1 MLLKKEVSFLH
12 GNILTKEMLDET
24 YAYPRNFVE
33 LKYND
38 YSDGIITG
46 LDFVEKDGTMYLT
59 KGFVKFKGE
68 YYFLLEN
75 INLTNYFLDMKK
87 NSKRQ
92 STTYYL
98 YLKRSE
104 PIKAGSIIVRNL
116 DLYVSE
122 ENKQDEFFSLCRF
135 FGNESNMNLPRL
147 NGSGEQ
153 KPFYD
158 LIDNNLYVNL
168 IDTLYAMPGKAT
180 YHPFLFKAVAE
191 YLEQKPNKSILDNVI
206 LMQIQNMKVL
216 SIDAMKTYI
225 NAVGCDDEKSTNRKG
240 LFDSFIKCL
249 KKKEEQKTFLEKNKE
264 NEHFKSRGHNGHKG
278 MLL

>member
-1 MLLKKEVSFLH
+1 MLVKKEVSFLH
-12 GNILTKEMLDET
+12 GNILTKEMLDEI

-92 STTYYL
+92 SATYYL

-122 ENKQDEFFSLCRF
+122 ESKQDEFFSLCRF

-225 NAVGCDDEKSTNRKG
+225 NAVDCKAQESSDRESFFK
-240 LFDSFIKCL
+240 LFTECL
-249 KKKEEQKTFLEKNKE
+249 EKKEEKKIPLEDNRKKISS
-264 NEHFKSRGHNGHKG
+264 KSKQNMPKG